1 MRSDAYY
8 TRGKNEETLRV
19 QRSLCF
25 EREGRQPPMRAIL
38 SEKLR
43 SHLQRM
49 GSAVLTV
56 ILEPLRC

>member
-1 MRSDAYY
+1 
-8 TRGKNEETLRV
+8 
-19 QRSLCF
+19 
-25 EREGRQPPMRAIL
+25 MRAIL

-56 ILEPLRC
+56 TLEPLRC